1 MIVRKPY
8 AFLVEH
14 FKLVHFIL
22 LIPFGYLTYMFYRL
36 SRFFDA
42 FVVAGYKTNATNV
55 VGTYY
60 NILIP
65 IAIFIIIITT
75 LLILLLFQRK
85 DKTYQPYMIYT
96 ILYTIIFA
104 FSLLL
109 PNFLSKCE
117 SATLVSSTALILR
130 GFASIAFY
138 VQIIAFIFIIL
149 LGFGLNVKT
158 GEFQDI
164 QEEIDLEEEDSEE
177 VEINVGNEDYKA
189 KRWLRRYF
197 REIKYYII
205 ENKHVFM
212 VLGGIV
218 AVILLYFIG
227 SFIISLTS
235 IVKVDQ
241 SFKHTNFS
249 ISFNS
254 SILSTLDYHGKPISD
269 GKIYLANKVTVTNLT
284 NDLKTI
290 NASDFWL
297 DISGTYYY
305 PVLDRSGKF
314 LDLAK
319 PYYGEKIGAKATN
332 EYVLVYELDENDA
345 RSQYKIRVL
354 DSITYKKNQMIPN
367 YKQITLTPN
376 YSNSVSKVGEYSLN
390 EEVSFKDTTLLNSSL
405 MVTNYEI
412 SQSYRYNYDYC
423 YQDTCTKSTDS
434 VSASFGK
441 YLLILENK
449 LLLDENCSYFKNKLG
464 SNNFY
469 EDFVEVSYDTSN
481 MNHVLPVKDL
491 TPKGVEDHTVLEVNS
506 SINDAENLYLN
517 ITIRSKQYTIK
528 LK

>member
-1 MIVRKPY
+1 MIIRKPF

-14 FKLVHFIL
+14 FKIIHFIL
-22 LIPFGYLTYMFYRL
+22 LIPIGYLGFMFYRL
-36 SRFFDA
+36 SRFFNA

-60 NILIP
+60 NIIIP
-65 IAIFIIIITT
+65 IAIIMIIIHST
-75 LLILLLFQRK
+75 LILLLFQRK
-85 DKTYQPYMIYT
+85 DKTYQPYLIYT
-96 ILYTIIFA
+96 IVYTIIFA

-109 PNFLSKCE
+109 PAFLSQCE
-117 SATLVSSTALILR
+117 DASLVSSTALILR
-130 GFASIAFY
+130 GFASIIFY
-138 VQIIAFIFIIL
+138 LQIVAAIFIIL
-149 LGFGLNVKT
+149 LGLGLNIKT

-164 QEEIDLEEEDSEE
+164 RDEIDLEEEDSEE
-177 VEINVGNEDYKA
+177 VEINVSNEDYKT

-205 ENKHVFM
+205 ENKNIFK

-218 AVILLYFIG
+218 GAVILFFVG
-227 SFIISLTS
+227 SFILSLNKV
-235 IVKVDQ
+235 VKVDQ
-241 SFKHTNFS
+241 SFKHTNFT
-249 ISFNS
+249 ISFNAS
-254 SILSTLDYHGKPISD
+254 LLSTLDYHGKVISD
-269 GKIYLANKVTVTNLT
+269 GKIYLANKVTVTNIT

-319 PYYGEKIGAKATN
+319 PYYGEKIGAGATN
-332 EYVLVYELDENDA
+332 EYVLVYELDESEA
-345 RSQYKIRVL
+345 RSQYNIKVL

-367 YKQITLTPN
+367 YKQITLTPSF
-376 YSNSVSKVGEYSLN
+376 SNSVSKVGEYTLN
-390 EEVSFKDTTLLNSSL
+390 EEISFKDTTLLNTTF
-405 MVTNYEI
+405 MVSNYEI
-412 SQSYRYNYDYC
+412 SQSYRYSYDYC
-423 YQDTCTKSTDS
+423 YQEECSKSTDS
-434 VSASFGK
+434 VSATFGK

-449 LLLDENCSYFKNKLG
+449 LSLDENSSYFKNRLG

-469 EDFVEVSYDTSN
+469 EDFVEVQYDTEN
-481 MNHVLPVKDL
+481 MHHSLSVKDL

-506 SINDAENLYLN
+506 SIKDADNLYLN
-517 ITIRSKQYTIK
+517 ITIRNKQYTIK